1 MALLTRE
8 VRKSVVNPPIETS
21 SMKEPAVAL
30 VERASFVILPDS
42 QGVSFLGDWLI
53 LNRIINIC

>member
-8 VRKSVVNPPIETS
+8 VRKSVVNPPIETY

-30 VERASFVILPDS
+30 VEIAPFVILSDS

-53 LNRIINIC
+53 

>member
-1 MALLTRE
+1 MTLLTRE
-8 VRKSVVNPPIETS
+8 VRKNVANPPIETY

-30 VERASFVILPDS
+30 VETAPFVILSDS

-53 LNRIINIC
+53 